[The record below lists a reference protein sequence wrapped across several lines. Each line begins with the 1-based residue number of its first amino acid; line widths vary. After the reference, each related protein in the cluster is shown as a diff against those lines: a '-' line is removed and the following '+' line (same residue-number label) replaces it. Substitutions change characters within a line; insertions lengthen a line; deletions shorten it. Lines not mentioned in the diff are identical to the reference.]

1 MSKKITLVL
10 GGAASGKSAFAEN
23 LVISCGKSR
32 IYLATAQCFDEEMR
46 DKIDAE
52 INTQYGYGSGAASK
66 DDMDSYGVDKD
77 TGNPGN
83 YDQDYD
89 MKDGGRAGYFFG
101 GRVNFKNGGL
111 ASIL

>member
-46 DKIDAE
+46 DKIE
-52 INTQYGYGSGAASK
+52 RHKTQRGSGWETIEAPFDLLTPLA
-66 DDMDSYGVDKD
+66 
-77 TGNPGN
+77 TI
-83 YDQDYD
+83 
-89 MKDGGRAGYFFG
+89 
-101 GRVNFKNGGL
+101 KNNECVL
-111 ASIL
+111 LDCSATW